1 MSASE
6 EQYVT
11 YGRADAAANQEE
23 QLLSEL
29 SQLLKRPQ
37 SEVESWWRLAKET
50 GYCLHCSN
58 IYLRPFLD
66 SKSLCIYDTT
76 LCRPNYSCNCE
87 LKG

>member
-11 YGRADAAANQEE
+11 YGRADAAENKTE
-23 QLLSEL
+23 QLLREL

-37 SEVESWWRLAKET
+37 SEAESSWRLAKET

-58 IYLRPFLD
+58 VFLRPYLD
-66 SKSLCIYDTT
+66 SKSLTIYDV
-76 LCRPNYSCNCE
+76 LYRPDYCCKCE
-87 LKG
+87 G

>member
-11 YGRADAAANQEE
+11 YGRADAAENQEE

-29 SQLLKRPQ
+29 SQLLKQPQ
-37 SEVESWWRLAKET
+37 TQVESSWRLAKET
-50 GYCLHCSN
+50 GYCLHCSD
-58 IYLRPFLD
+58 IYLRAFLD
-66 SKSLCIYDTT
+66 SKSLCIYDT
-76 LCRPNYSCNCE
+76 LYRPDYSCNCE